1 MTPERRVQAVG
12 LAQDGLVVAGIGLAS
27 YGAGLAWRPAGF
39 MVCGIIL
46 LAMGLGLLG
55 ARSGNHRETDR

>member
-1 MTPERRVQAVG
+1 MTPERRAQAVS
-12 LAQDGLVVAGIGLAS
+12 LAQDSLVVAGIGLAS

-46 LAMGLGLLG
+46 LVMGLGLLG
-55 ARSGNHRETDR
+55 VRGGNQRETDR